1 MAYIKYN
8 MGLVKLPMK
17 YVNSLHILII
27 GASLV
32 YIGYFQNKSPLWIY
46 YLLGL
51 LGLTIIFLVPL
62 PNLDFTNM
70 RNLLYIVHYILF
82 IPGFIALAY
91 YGLKQKI
98 NKETYVSLGFVG
110 LFIIIYHLYKLI
122 MRII

>member
-1 MAYIKYN
+1 

-17 YVNSLHILII
+17 YVNSLHILVI

-32 YIGYFQNKSPLWIY
+32 YIGYFQNKSPSWIY

-51 LGLTIIFLVPL
+51 LGLIIIFLVPL

-70 RNLLYIVHYILF
+70 RNLLYIAHYILF
-82 IPGFIALAY
+82 IPGFLALAY
-91 YGLKQKI
+91 FGLQQKI
-98 NKETYVSLGFVG
+98 SKETFVSLGFIG

-122 MRII
+122 IRLM